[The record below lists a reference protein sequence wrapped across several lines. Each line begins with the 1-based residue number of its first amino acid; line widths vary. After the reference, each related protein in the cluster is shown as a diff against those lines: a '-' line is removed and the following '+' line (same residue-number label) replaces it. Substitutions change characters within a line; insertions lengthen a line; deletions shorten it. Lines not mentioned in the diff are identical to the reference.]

1 MDILVETIAVFIIA
15 ILELWLS
22 IPLGLGFRLNPI
34 LLIITSSLGSILS
47 AIIIAYFGESI
58 RNWIIKRKSEK
69 KDIKQV
75 RI

>member
-1 MDILVETIAVFIIA
+1 MDILVETIAVFITA

-22 IPLGLGFRLNPI
+22 VPLGLGLRLNPI
-34 LLIITSSLGSILS
+34 LLIVTSRLGSILS